1 MGRIE
6 TRVKNQETRIKR
18 MLLDENGMDGVF
30 VFKSKTLTAHA
41 LISW

>member
-6 TRVKNQETRIKR
+6 TRVKRQESGE
-18 MLLDENGMDGVF
+18 LYLDENGMYGVF
-30 VFKSKTLTAHA
+30 VFKSKTLTCHA